1 MYNDLNSRNSLFF
14 GVFGIIESAPTLHP
28 YLLGCVIQFEY
39 RTPIGKGPEKGPIN
53 KGIEERN
60 FLIYKLIEENSE
72 ISRAQMTQELGISEK
87 KVRTSLKHLMDG
99 GYIIHDGPAKGG
111 NWNTISMTEGEA
123 KRRFETLTEK

>member
-28 YLLGCVIQFEY
+28 CLLGCVIQFEY
-39 RTPIGKGPEKGPIN
+39 RTPIGKGPV
-53 KGIEERN
+53 
-60 FLIYKLIEENSE
+60 EENSE